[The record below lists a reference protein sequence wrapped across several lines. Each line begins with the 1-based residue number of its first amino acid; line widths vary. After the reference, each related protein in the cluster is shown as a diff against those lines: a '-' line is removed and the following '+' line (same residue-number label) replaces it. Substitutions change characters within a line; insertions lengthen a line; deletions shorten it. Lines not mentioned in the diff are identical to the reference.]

1 MGSRG
6 SGKDASEPS
15 PSAVLT
21 GIAASIRLERALW
34 AATRLGVADHLP
46 LEPDAEAV
54 AVEAIAPQVQA
65 DPDALHR
72 LLRALASVG
81 IFREDEGG
89 GFRHTRL
96 SAPLSRNAP
105 DTVRDVIL
113 QYGDEP
119 ERRAWG
125 AILHS
130 VRTGEPAFERVWN
143 ESPWR
148 YYEKTRGRMT
158 QISRRDAR
166 ALAGHPMFRGAEHI
180 VDVAGGEGSFLAA
193 ILAANPDSRGTLLDR
208 PEIVR
213 GAPDLLEPAG
223 VASRCAVVGGDMFE
237 AVPAGADLYLLK
249 RTLHDW
255 NDDDALVLLQT
266 IRSAMSDAGRLIVL
280 TEILPPGNEPASS
293 KLSDLAL
300 MVMLAGRH
308 RTEGELRQLIDAAG
322 FDVEEVVELP
332 TSLWAI
338 VAR

>member
-1 MGSRG
+1 MGSR
-6 SGKDASEPS
+6 SGTNASEPS

-34 AATRLGVADHLP
+34 AAARLGVADHLP

-54 AVEAIAPQVQA
+54 AVEALARQVHANQ
-65 DPDALHR
+65 DALYR

-81 IFREDEGG
+81 IFREDKGG

-96 SAPLSRNAP
+96 SEPLCRNAP
-105 DTVRDVIL
+105 DSVRDVIL

-119 ERRAWG
+119 ERLVWG
-125 AILHS
+125 AILDT
-130 VRTGEPAFERVWN
+130 VRTGEPAFESVWN

-158 QISRRDAR
+158 QISRRDAS

-193 ILAANPDSRGTLLDR
+193 ILAANPGSRGTLLDR

-213 GAPDLLEPAG
+213 SAPDVLEPAG
-223 VASRCAVVGGDMFE
+223 VADRCAVVGGDMFE

-255 NDDDALVLLQT
+255 NDDDALALLRV

-280 TEILPPGNEPASS
+280 TEIVPAGNEPASS

-300 MVMLAGRH
+300 MVMLGGRH
-308 RTEGELRQLIDAAG
+308 RAEGELRRLIAAAG
-322 FDVEEVVELP
+322 FDIEEVVELP
-332 TSLWAI
+332 TNLRAI
-338 VAR
+338 LAR